1 MVKEMVNKR
10 DGKEGYFMRKHFVI
24 LGLVFILLMLNCSVV
39 SARNLASNRDIAA
52 QPEYLV
58 DFQGATIQTG
68 VMLNDRSFVPFNEM
82 TSCMKP
88 ITAYIP
94 QVVTRSNVNKI
105 PDNVFG
111 ILVARNGFV
120 EYREGSFRVPIR
132 PLELNGRFVKLE
144 VGTNLWLNLDYIAMP
159 GNLSN
164 LIVQEKAGLPA
175 ITVSSSVSPI
185 PVDNIPEADRLF
197 YDDYDFYSYDSKH
210 QRYNFTPAPRDIPV
224 YANMNKIETG
234 VLING
239 RTFISFYKL
248 IAGMPGVNFTPDP
261 GRTLHYMETTMP
273 DKVFAMLT
281 ANTNLGSENTLTF
294 DPMPGP
300 IEMDYIL
307 TAEDGNYMLL
317 KESPA
322 LPEIQFDYQFTI
334 L

>member
-1 MVKEMVNKR
+1 
-10 DGKEGYFMRKHFVI
+10 MRKHLVI
-24 LGLVFILLMLNCSVV
+24 FGLVFVLLMLNCSDVW
-39 SARNLASNRDIAA
+39 AKNLANSRDTAA

-58 DFQGATIQTG
+58 DFKGVTIQTG

-94 QVVTRSNVNKI
+94 QVVTRSNGNQI
-105 PDNVFG
+105 PENVFG
-111 ILVARNGFV
+111 ILVAQDGFV
-120 EYREGSFRVPIR
+120 EYREGAFSVPIR
-132 PLELNGRFVKLE
+132 PLELNGRFIQLE
-144 VGTNLWLNLDYIAMP
+144 VGTNLWLNLNYLAMP
-159 GNLSN
+159 SNLST
-164 LIVQEKAGLPA
+164 LTVQEKAGLPA
-175 ITVSSSVSPI
+175 ITRSPSVSPI

-197 YDDYDFYSYDSKH
+197 CDDYDFYSIDSNH
-210 QRYNFTPAPRDIPV
+210 RRCNFTPAPRDIPV

-239 RTFISFYKL
+239 RTFISFNKL

-261 GRTLHYMETTMP
+261 GRTLLYRETTMP
-273 DKVFAMLT
+273 DKVFAMFT
-281 ANTNLGSENTLTF
+281 ANTNLDSKNTLTV
-294 DPMPGP
+294 DPKPGP

-317 KESPA
+317 KENPA
-322 LPEIQFDYQFTI
+322 LPEIQFNYQFTI